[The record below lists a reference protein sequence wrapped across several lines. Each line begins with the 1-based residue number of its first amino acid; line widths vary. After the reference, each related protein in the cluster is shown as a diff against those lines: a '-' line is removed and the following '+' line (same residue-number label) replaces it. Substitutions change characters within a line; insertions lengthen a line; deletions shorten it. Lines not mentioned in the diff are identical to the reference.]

1 MPVQN
6 PIHPNIPQHD
16 GERQRWDGLHG
27 CSRGLAIAAAINAH
41 DGPVIAIT
49 ADTTNAQVLEEE
61 VRFFLGQHSVP
72 IKQFP
77 DWETLPYDTF
87 SPHQTIVSERLA
99 ALSGLF
105 TPDSSLLVSPISTL
119 MSRLSPPSF
128 IEAHSLALHKE
139 ERIDMESL
147 RLRFERAGY
156 RAVSQVMEHG
166 EFAIRGSLIDI
177 YPMGTPKPFRIDQLD
192 EEIES
197 IRRFD
202 PETQRTIDKVDE
214 IDLLPAREF
223 PLNEASIK
231 KFRGQWRSRF
241 EGEPQKSSVYQGIS
255 EGLVPAGIEYYL
267 PLFFDQTATF
277 FDYLPSN
284 ALIIYT
290 EDASLGA
297 ERFWQEI
304 EERHEARR
312 HDIER
317 PLLSPGEI
325 YLRPDEVFSALHS
338 YRRIL
343 LNINE
348 GKSTSVLGTRP
359 SPSLPINAQAD
370 DPLHLMRKFLDNFNG
385 RGLVLAETPGRQEIL
400 FETLRSY
407 QIKMEKV
414 QTWEDF
420 LCGNQPLGLTIAPL
434 TEGTLLNEPAIAI
447 ITEQQLFGQR
457 INQHQRR
464 RTQRNAENVVR
475 DLTELQL
482 GAPIVHELHGIGRY
496 LGLQT
501 LDIDGAVTE
510 FVALE
515 YADGDKL
522 YVPVLSLHLISR
534 YVGADLGSAPLH
546 KLGGQQ
552 WQKTKAKAA
561 RKACDVAAE
570 LLAIHAQRA
579 VRQGHSHSFPNDSY
593 QVFVQDFPFAETP
606 DQQITI
612 DAVLEDMASPRPMDR
627 LVCGDVGFGKTEVA
641 MRAAFAATMAGRQ
654 VAVLVPTTL
663 LAQQHQQTFSDRFAN
678 WPVHIEQ
685 LSRFRTKKERDTLV
699 HALNEGKV
707 DIVIGT
713 HRLLQDDIRFKRLGL
728 VIIDEEHRFGV
739 RHKEKL
745 KALRAEVDLLAL
757 TATPIPR
764 TLNMALADLRDL
776 SLIAT
781 PPERRLPIRTFVREW
796 DRELLR
802 EICLRELRRGGQIYF
817 VHNRVEDIEIIADRV
832 EKLVPEAKIQ
842 IGHGQMRER
851 ELEQITLD
859 FYHQRFNILVCT
871 TIIENGIDIPN
882 ANTII
887 IHQADRFGLAQLYQL
902 RGRVGRSHHQ
912 AYAYLIIP
920 HRKALSADAEKRLD
934 VLESFDELGVG
945 FNLATY
951 DLEIRGAGELLGEGQ
966 SGQMREVGYALYT
979 ALLERAVNA
988 LKNGKDPELDRPLDH
1003 GPEIDLHIPAIIPE
1017 DYLPDVHHRL
1027 LLYKR
1032 IANAQDNT
1040 VLEDLRAEMIDR
1052 FGLLPTSA
1060 QNLFNITKL
1069 KLRAAPMGITK
1080 IDLAASGGRIV
1091 FTESP
1096 NIDPTLIIQ
1105 LIQTQPQLYRLEGG
1119 DKLRIMIP
1127 STSITE
1133 RFAVLESLF
1142 DALSIRNAA

>member
-1 MPVQN
+1 MHTQSPS
-6 PIHPNIPQHD
+6 HPTLPQHD
-16 GERQRWDGLHG
+16 GERHRWDGLHG

-49 ADTTNAQVLEEE
+49 ADANNAEALRDE
-61 VRFFLGQHSVP
+61 VTFFLGHRRVP
-72 IKQFP
+72 IKRFP

-87 SPHQTIVSERLA
+87 SPHQAIVSERLA
-99 ALSGLF
+99 ALSGLS
-105 TPDSSLLVSPISTL
+105 TLNSGLLVSPINTL
-119 MSRLSPPSF
+119 MSRLPPPSF
-128 IEAHSLALHKE
+128 IEAHSLVLHKE

-156 RAVSQVMEHG
+156 RLVNQIMEHG
-166 EFAIRGSLIDI
+166 EFAVRGSLIDI
-177 YPMGTPKPFRIDQLD
+177 YPMGTPLPFRIDQLD

-202 PETQRTIDKVDE
+202 PETQRTIDKVDG

-223 PLNEASIK
+223 PLDEAGIK

-241 EGEPQKSSVYQGIS
+241 EGEPNKSSIYRNIS
-255 EGLVPAGIEYYL
+255 EGLAPAGIEYYL
-267 PLFFDQTATF
+267 PLFFDQMATF
-277 FDYLPSN
+277 FDYLPAN

-290 EDASLGA
+290 EDSGLGA
-297 ERFWQEI
+297 DRFWQEI

-325 YLRPDEVFSALHS
+325 YLRPGEIFSALHP

-343 LNINE
+343 LNTNKDK
-348 GKSTSVLGTRP
+348 GTSAFGTHP
-359 SPSLPINAQAD
+359 SPSLPIKAQAD
-370 DPLHLMRKFLDNFNG
+370 DPFHLVREFLDNFHG
-385 RGLVLAETPGRQEIL
+385 RGLILAETPGRQEIL
-400 FETLRSY
+400 FETLRNH
-407 QIKMEKV
+407 QIKAERIP
-414 QTWEDF
+414 TWDDF
-420 LCGNQPLGLTIAPL
+420 LCGDQPLGLTIAPL
-434 TEGTLLNEPAIAI
+434 AEGTLLNSPAIAI
-447 ITEQQLFGQR
+447 ITEQQLFGRR

-464 RTQRNAENVVR
+464 HTQRNAENIVR

-501 LDIDGAVTE
+501 LDIDEAVTE

-534 YVGADLGSAPLH
+534 YVGADLEHTPLH
-546 KLGGQQ
+546 KLGSQQ
-552 WQKTKAKAA
+552 WQKIKAKAA
-561 RKACDVAAE
+561 KKVYDVAAE
-570 LLAIHAQRA
+570 LLTIHAQRA
-579 VRQGHSHSFPNDSY
+579 TRQGHSHSLPSDTY
-593 QVFVQDFPFAETP
+593 QAFVQGFPFAETP
-606 DQQITI
+606 DQQTTI
-612 DAVLEDMASPRPMDR
+612 DAVLEDMASPFPMDR

-641 MRAAFAATMAGRQ
+641 MRAAFAATMSDRQ

-663 LAQQHQQTFSDRFAN
+663 LAQQHHQTFSDRFAD
-678 WPVHIEQ
+678 WPVRIEQ
-685 LSRFRTKKERDTLV
+685 LSRFRTKRERDNIV
-699 HALNEGKV
+699 YALSEGKI

-713 HRLLQDDIRFKRLGL
+713 HRLLQDDIRFERLGL

-745 KALRAEVDLLAL
+745 KALRAEVDLLTL

-764 TLNMALADLRDL
+764 TLNMAFADLRDL

-781 PPERRLPIRTFVREW
+781 PPERRLPVRTFVREW

-817 VHNRVEDIEIIADRV
+817 VHNRIEDIEIIADRV

-859 FYHQRFNILVCT
+859 FYHQRFNVLVCT
-871 TIIENGIDIPN
+871 TIIENGIDIPT

-887 IHQADRFGLAQLYQL
+887 INRADHFGLAQLYQL

-920 HRKALSADAEKRLD
+920 HHKALSADAEKRLN

-979 ALLERAVNA
+979 ALLERAVRA
-988 LKNGKDPELDRPLDH
+988 LKTGKDPELDRPLDH
-1003 GPEIDLHIPAIIPE
+1003 GPEIDLHTPAVIPE
-1017 DYLPDVHHRL
+1017 DYLPDVHLRL

-1032 IANAQDNT
+1032 IASAQDNT
-1040 VLEDLRAEMIDR
+1040 DLEDLRAEMIDR
-1052 FGLLPTSA
+1052 FGLLPTPT
-1060 QNLFNITKL
+1060 QTLFDITRL
-1069 KLRAAPMGITK
+1069 KLRAVLMGVTK
-1080 IDLAASGGRIV
+1080 IDLAANGGRIV
-1091 FTESP
+1091 FTENP

-1119 DKLRIMIP
+1119 NKLRIMIP
-1127 STSITE
+1127 STSATE
-1133 RFAVLESLF
+1133 RFTILESLF
-1142 DALSIRNAA
+1142 HTLETRNAA